1 MFKRMTVKINAPHVI
16 KASKKDFH
24 DFARNLKRTMK
35 TNKDH
40 YKAGDRIR
48 IKEHDG
54 RKYTGR
60 EITGQIT
67 VIEKGR
73 IVFKKFSITHDEA
86 LEKQNDADSRRHY
99 NFEKYN

>member
-1 MFKRMTVKINAPHVI
+1 MFKRKTVKINVPHVI
-16 KASKKDFH
+16 KASKKQFH
-24 DFARNLKRTMK
+24 DLARSFKRTLETK
-35 TNKDH
+35 QH
-40 YKAGDRIR
+40 YKIGDRIR

-60 EITGQIT
+60 EIAGQIT
-67 VIEKGR
+67 AIEKGR

>member
-1 MFKRMTVKINAPHVI
+1 MFKNRRVKIEAPHVI
-16 KASKKDFH
+16 RTSKEDFH
-24 DFARNLKRTMK
+24 DFARNFKRTIK
-35 TNKDH
+35 TNTDH

-67 VIEKGR
+67 MIEKGR

-99 NFEKYN
+99 NFDKYS

>member
-1 MFKRMTVKINAPHVI
+1 MFKQKTVKINAPHVI
-16 KASKKDFH
+16 KASKKQFH
-24 DFARNLKRTMK
+24 DLARSFKRTLETK
-35 TNKDH
+35 QH
-40 YKAGDRIR
+40 YKIGDRIR

-60 EITGQIT
+60 EIAGQIT

-86 LEKQNDADSRRHY
+86 LEKQNDADSRRRY
-99 NFEKYN
+99 NFDKYS

>member
-1 MFKRMTVKINAPHVI
+1 MFKRKTVKINAPHVI
-16 KASKKDFH
+16 RASKKQFH
-24 DFARNLKRTMK
+24 DLARSFKRTLETK
-35 TNKDH
+35 QH
-40 YKAGDRIR
+40 YKIGDRIR

-86 LEKQNDADSRRHY
+86 LGKQNDADSRRHY
-99 NFEKYN
+99 NFDKYS

>member
-1 MFKRMTVKINAPHVI
+1 MFKQKTVKINAPHVI
-16 KASKKDFH
+16 RTSKEDFH
-24 DFARNLKRTMK
+24 DFARNLKRTIK
-35 TNKDH
+35 TNMDH

-73 IVFKKFSITHDEA
+73 IVFRKFSITHDEA

-99 NFEKYN
+99 NFDKYS

>member
-1 MFKRMTVKINAPHVI
+1 MFKRKTVKINAPKVI
-16 KASKKDFH
+16 KVKPKKF
-24 DFARNLKRTMK
+24 
-35 TNKDH
+35 KDMTLSAKQSIKDTGD
-40 YKAGDRIR
+40 YKVGDRIR
-48 IKEHDG
+48 LKEHDG

-67 VIEKGR
+67 AIEKGR

-99 NFEKYN
+99 NFDKYS

>member
-1 MFKRMTVKINAPHVI
+1 MFKRKTVKINAPHVI

-24 DFARNLKRTMK
+24 DLTCSLKSSLATKME
-35 TNKDH
+35 H
-40 YKAGDRIR
+40 YKVGDRIR

-73 IVFKKFSITHDEA
+73 IVFKKFSITHDEDRA
-86 LEKQNDADSRRHY
+86 KQNDSDSRRHY
-99 NFEKYN
+99 NFDKYS